1 MFGLAKDRWPGAVHS
16 QSQLLTLPPTD
27 LPLGRTDSVGVS
39 METQM
44 TCGEVTDDNTKL
56 VVMETHSAHNTDVI
70 REEHTSSFVA

>member
-1 MFGLAKDRWPGAVHS
+1 
-16 QSQLLTLPPTD
+16 
-27 LPLGRTDSVGVS
+27 
-39 METQM
+39 METQV